1 MCRLSYKYKSE
12 YAENKNCSEITKKRF
27 LTVSQKAKNPKTIK
41 NDGMYATVEYEV
53 GSIDVKMEMVERKN
67 RWYIFTLSYS
77 EPGEE

>member
-1 MCRLSYKYKSE
+1 
-12 YAENKNCSEITKKRF
+12 
-27 LTVSQKAKNPKTIK
+27 
-41 NDGMYATVEYEV
+41 MYATVEYEV